1 MRISAINNGR
11 KSMTRVKIILILL
24 MGLAVFL
31 SACLDLKQPR
41 NKIEYYSLEYD
52 PPRRGNHQPVSHV
65 IKVELFSVSPI
76 YNTRK
81 IIYRDD
87 AYKRAA
93 YDYHKWQANPAEF
106 VTYFLARDMR
116 QSGLFKAVVTRNYR
130 FPHTYML
137 GGSVDE
143 FLESDMQAGCQ
154 ADLSLNIVL
163 MSENETDVSK
173 KIIFQKSY
181 HIRKPCR
188 QKNPRALAEAMSKA
202 MAEASTQIIDEV
214 YNRLA
219 NRP

>member
-1 MRISAINNGR
+1 
-11 KSMTRVKIILILL
+11 MTRAKIILILL
-24 MGLAVFL
+24 MGLALPL

-52 PPRRGNHQPVSHV
+52 PPRRGSHQPVSHV
-65 IKVELFSVSPI
+65 IKVELFSVCPI

-116 QSGLFKAVVTRNYR
+116 QSGLFKAVVTRNNR
-130 FPHTYML
+130 FPHAYML

-163 MSENETDVSK
+163 MSEHESDVSK

-188 QKNPRALAEAMSKA
+188 QKNPRALAEAMSTA

>member
-1 MRISAINNGR
+1 
-11 KSMTRVKIILILL
+11 MTRVKIILIFL
-24 MGLAVFL
+24 MGLTLPL
-31 SACLDLKQPR
+31 SGCLDFKQPR
-41 NKIEYYSLEYD
+41 SKIEYYSLEYD
-52 PPRRGNHQPVSHV
+52 PPRPGDHQPVSHV
-65 IKVELFSVSPI
+65 IKVELFSISPI

-93 YDYHKWQANPAEF
+93 YDYHKWQANPAEL

-116 QSGLFKAVVTRNYR
+116 QSGLFKAVVTRNNR
-130 FPHTYML
+130 FPHAYVL

-154 ADLSLNIVL
+154 ADLSLDIVL
-163 MSENETDVSK
+163 MSEHETDVSK
-173 KIIFQKSY
+173 KIVFQKAY

-188 QKNPRALAEAMSKA
+188 QKNPPALAEAMSTA
-202 MAEASTQIIDEV
+202 MAEASAQIIDEV

>member
-1 MRISAINNGR
+1 
-11 KSMTRVKIILILL
+11 MTRAKIILILL
-24 MGLAVFL
+24 MGLALPL

-52 PPRRGNHQPVSHV
+52 PPRMGSHQPVSHV

-93 YDYHKWQANPAEF
+93 YDYHKWQANPAEL
-106 VTYFLARDMR
+106 VTYFLARDMQ
-116 QSGLFKAVVTRNYR
+116 QSGLFKAVVTRNNR
-130 FPHTYML
+130 FPHAYAL
-137 GGSVDE
+137 AGSVDE
-143 FLESDMQAGCQ
+143 FLESDMQSGCQ

-163 MSENETDVSK
+163 MREHESDASK
-173 KIIFQKSY
+173 KIVSQKSY

-188 QKNPRALAEAMSKA
+188 QKNPRALAEAMSTA
-202 MAEASTQIIDEV
+202 MAEASAQIIDEV
-214 YNRLA
+214 YNLLA

>member
-1 MRISAINNGR
+1 
-11 KSMTRVKIILILL
+11 MTRVKIILILL

>member
-1 MRISAINNGR
+1 
-11 KSMTRVKIILILL
+11 MTRDKLILILL
-24 MGLAVFL
+24 MGLTLPL
-31 SACLDLKQPR
+31 SACLDFKQPR
-41 NKIEYYSLEYD
+41 SKIEFYSLEYD
-52 PPRRGNHQPVSHV
+52 PIRMGDHQPVSHV
-65 IKVELFSVSPI
+65 IKVELFSISPI

-93 YDYHKWQANPAEF
+93 YDYHKWQANPAEL

-116 QSGLFKAVVTRNYR
+116 QSGLFKAVVTRNNR
-130 FPHTYML
+130 FPRAYVL

-143 FLESDMQAGCQ
+143 FLESDTQTGCQ

-163 MSENETDVSK
+163 MSEPETDASK
-173 KIIFQKSY
+173 KIVFQKSY

-188 QKNPRALAEAMSKA
+188 QKNTRALAEAMSAA
-202 MAEASTQIIDEV
+202 MAGASAQIIDEV

>member
-1 MRISAINNGR
+1 
-11 KSMTRVKIILILL
+11 MTRVKIILILL
-24 MGLAVFL
+24 MGLTLPL
-31 SACLDLKQPR
+31 SACLDLKQPS

-52 PPRRGNHQPVSHV
+52 PPRLGDHQPGSHV
-65 IKVELFSVSPI
+65 IKVELFSVSPM

-106 VTYFLARDMR
+106 VTYFLTRDMR
-116 QSGLFKAVVTRNYR
+116 QSGLFKAVVTPNSR
-130 FPHTYML
+130 FPYAYVL

-143 FLESDMQAGCQ
+143 FLESDMQAGWQ
-154 ADLSLNIVL
+154 ADLSLNIL
-163 MSENETDVSK
+163 LINEHETDASK

-181 HIRKPCR
+181 HINKPCR
-188 QKNPRALAEAMSKA
+188 QKNPRALAEAMSAA
-202 MAEASTQIIDEV
+202 MSEASAQIINEV

-219 NRP
+219 DHQ

>member
-1 MRISAINNGR
+1 
-11 KSMTRVKIILILL
+11 MTRDKLILILL
-24 MGLAVFL
+24 MGLTLPL
-31 SACLDLKQPR
+31 SGCLDFKQPR
-41 NKIEYYSLEYD
+41 SKIEYYSLEYD
-52 PPRRGNHQPVSHV
+52 PPRMGDHQPVSHV
-65 IKVELFSVSPI
+65 IKVELFGISPI

-93 YDYHKWQANPAEF
+93 YDYHKWQANPAEL

-116 QSGLFKAVVTRNYR
+116 QSGLFKAVVTRNNR
-130 FPHTYML
+130 FPHAYVL

-154 ADLSLNIVL
+154 ADLSLDIVL
-163 MSENETDVSK
+163 MSEHETDVSK
-173 KIIFQKSY
+173 KIVFQKAY

-188 QKNPRALAEAMSKA
+188 QKNPPALAEAMSTA
-202 MAEASTQIIDEV
+202 MAEASAQIIDEV

>member
-1 MRISAINNGR
+1 
-11 KSMTRVKIILILL
+11 
-24 MGLAVFL
+24 MGLTL
-31 SACLDLKQPR
+31 PLNACLDLKQPS

-52 PPRRGNHQPVSHV
+52 PPRIGDHQPVSHV

-93 YDYHKWQANPAEF
+93 YDYHKWQANPAEL

-116 QSGLFKAVVTRNYR
+116 HSGLFKAVVTRNSR
-130 FPHTYML
+130 FPYAYVL

-143 FLESDMQAGCQ
+143 FLESDMQSGWQ
-154 ADLSLNIVL
+154 ADLSLNIL
-163 MSENETDVSK
+163 LISEHETDASK

-188 QKNPRALAEAMSKA
+188 QKTPRALAEAMSAA
-202 MAEASTQIIDEV
+202 MSEASAQIIYEV

-219 NRP
+219 GRQ

>member
-1 MRISAINNGR
+1 
-11 KSMTRVKIILILL
+11 
-24 MGLAVFL
+24 
-31 SACLDLKQPR
+31 
-41 NKIEYYSLEYD
+41 
-52 PPRRGNHQPVSHV
+52 
-65 IKVELFSVSPI
+65 VELFSVSPI